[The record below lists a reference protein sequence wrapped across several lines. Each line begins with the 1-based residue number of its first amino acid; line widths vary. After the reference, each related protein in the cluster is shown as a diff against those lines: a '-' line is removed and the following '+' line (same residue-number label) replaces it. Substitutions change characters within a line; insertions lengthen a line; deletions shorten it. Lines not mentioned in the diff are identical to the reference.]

1 MLAPSIKEGWGIAIM
16 EAAARSVPALAY
28 SFAGGVTESIV
39 DGETGVLVADLAELA
54 EQCRTLLLDTE
65 TRLTMGKKARERAQ
79 SFDWQRSAEAFERL
93 LMDQE
98 AQRLP

>member
-1 MLAPSIKEGWGIAIM
+1 MI
-16 EAAARSVPALAY
+16 PAFLLRELLGG
-28 SFAGGVTESIV
+28 AGTAGKGGTPGS
-39 DGETGVLVADLAELA
+39 G
-54 EQCRTLLLDTE
+54 TLLLDTE